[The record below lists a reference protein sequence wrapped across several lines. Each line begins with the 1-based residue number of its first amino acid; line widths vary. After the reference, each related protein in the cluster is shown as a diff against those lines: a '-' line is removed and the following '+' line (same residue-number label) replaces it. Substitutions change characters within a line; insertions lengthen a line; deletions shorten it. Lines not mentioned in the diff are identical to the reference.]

1 MYQLLFKHFTMMFS
15 MALPKNKV
23 GGPVWKHRFS
33 GNPDC
38 IVNTAKR

>member
-23 GGPVWKHRFS
+23 GGPGVETSLFRE
-33 GNPDC
+33 P
-38 IVNTAKR
+38 